1 MKIIDISRELFS
13 TPVYP
18 GDPVPQRDLI
28 RRMSMG
34 DVCNLTGFYTGCHSA
49 THMDA
54 PRHFIDDGKTID
66 QMDLSLF
73 VGQCTVIEA
82 EGLIT
87 GADIDKIMPDCE
99 KKILLKGE
107 GQAFLSASAA
117 FALMDAGV
125 TLVGTDA
132 QTIEMG
138 DDMFPVHK
146 QLLGAEIAIL
156 EGLDLSKVQPGIY
169 NLTALPLFLGGA
181 EASPVRAIL
190 MQE

>member
-87 GADIDKIMPDCE
+87 GADIDKIMPECE
-99 KKILLKGE
+99 KDFAKGRR
-107 GQAFLSASAA
+107 S
-117 FALMDAGV
+117 GV
-125 TLVGTDA
+125 PVCQCCFCADGCRSDIGRHGCTDHRN
-132 QTIEMG
+132 G
-138 DDMFPVHK
+138 
-146 QLLGAEIAIL
+146 
-156 EGLDLSKVQPGIY
+156 
-169 NLTALPLFLGGA
+169 
-181 EASPVRAIL
+181 R
-190 MQE
+190 